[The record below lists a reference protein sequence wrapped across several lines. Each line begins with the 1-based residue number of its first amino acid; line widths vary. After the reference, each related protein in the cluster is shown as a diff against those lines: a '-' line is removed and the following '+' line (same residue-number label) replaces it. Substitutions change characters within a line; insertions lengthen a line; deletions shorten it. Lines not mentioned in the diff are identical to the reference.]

1 MLLALLLP
9 IACTAKQV
17 PLTVDDTSGPVD
29 TMETV
34 PDDTSGD
41 TSHDTYHDT
50 SRDTSGDTDV
60 GAGPLFSPPGGTFV
74 DAIEVSLNLE
84 EGEQA
89 WYTTDGSLPSASDT
103 PYVGAL
109 SFTEGVEL
117 RVLVR
122 DAAGADTL
130 HVKSYIRLG
139 DDVEDFSSNLPLLLV
154 YSTGDIDD
162 AASGYTPVSFQLH
175 DVGSDGRSPLLGSAT
190 TSSRAAVKERGS
202 STYGEPKHSYA
213 LELREAY
220 SDDDDDE
227 ALLDMPADSDWV
239 LYAPLDYDRAL
250 IRNALAFRLS
260 NELGRYAPR
269 TRFVEVFCVGN
280 GKAVGQHAYQGVYV
294 LMERIKVAP
303 DRVSITP
310 IGPDD
315 VASPEVT
322 GGYLWKL
329 DRPGD
334 GESGFTAGTAGGQIR
349 FEFPLVNVDPEE
361 AVIEREQDAYLTSTL
376 NDLAGALTAAD
387 HTHDG
392 VPYSDMVDVDAW
404 VDHHILNTWA
414 KNPDALRLSAYLHK
428 DREGPIVAG
437 PLWDLDRSMA
447 CTNDD
452 RSSDPTWWDAT
463 NQTTDTTPMFT
474 YGWYGPLFDD
484 PAFTSVYWARF
495 AGLLDDTLSD
505 DHVGAVIDEMA
516 AELEEAA
523 PRNYDRW
530 SRYPPRDGGFAA
542 EIEALK
548 GWMVARHAWIAECL
562 ESHPEDPRGCRGG

>member
-1 MLLALLLP
+1 MPAQLLLLLAT
-9 IACTAKQV
+9 ACTAKQV
-17 PLTVDDTSGPVD
+17 VTDPAEAQDTMQTVPGDSSRDTSDSPV
-29 TMETV
+29 E
-34 PDDTSGD
+34 PSADTSGD
-41 TSHDTYHDT
+41 TGAD
-50 SRDTSGDTDV
+50 
-60 GAGPLFSPPGGTFV
+60 AGPLFSPPGGTFV
-74 DAIEVSLNLE
+74 DGIEVSLVLE

-89 WYTTDGSLPSASDT
+89 WYTTDGSLPSASDE
-103 PYVGAL
+103 PYVGPV
-109 SFTEGVEL
+109 SFTDGVEL

-122 DAAGADTL
+122 DADGTDTL

-139 DDVEDFSSNLPLLLV
+139 EDVEDFSSNLPLLLV
-154 YSTGDIDD
+154 YTSGDLDD

-175 DVGSDGRSPLLGSAT
+175 DVGSDGRTPLLGAAA

-202 STYGEPKHSYA
+202 STSSEPKHSYA

-227 ALLDMPADSDWV
+227 PLLDMPADSDWV

-260 NELGRYAPR
+260 NEIGRYAPR
-269 TRFVEVFCVGN
+269 TRFVEVFCGDD
-280 GKAVGQHAYQGVYV
+280 GAAIDLRAYQGVYV

-303 DRVSITP
+303 DRVNISP

-315 VASPEVT
+315 VAAPEVT

-329 DRPGD
+329 DRPAED
-334 GESGFTAGTAGGQIR
+334 ETGFTAGTGGGQIT
-349 FEFPLVNVDPEE
+349 FENPLVNVDPEE
-361 AVIEREQDAYLTSTL
+361 AVIEREQDVFLKSTL
-376 NDLAGALTAAD
+376 NDLGDALTAAD

-392 VPYSDMVDVDAW
+392 VPYGDMVDLDAW

-414 KNPDALRLSAYLHK
+414 KNPDALRLSAYMYK

-447 CTNDD
+447 CTDDD

-484 PAFTSVYWARF
+484 PSFTSVYWARL
-495 AGLLDDTLSD
+495 AELLDNTLSD
-505 DHVGAVIDEMA
+505 EHVGAVIDELA

-530 SRYPPRDGGFAA
+530 RRYPPRDGGLDA

-548 GWMVARHAWIAECL
+548 GWMVARHAWIAQCL
-562 ESHPEDPRGCRGG
+562 ESHPEDPRICRGE